1 MSSPPPLPLPSQVLV
16 NGHKSHLSYGRSA
29 YVTQEEMLIGTLT
42 VKEAVRYAALLRLPS
57 SMSYKEKVRR

>member
-1 MSSPPPLPLPSQVLV
+1 MLV